1 MARYET
7 RNEGYVHHPRY
18 TGCLHRNRMLYT
30 SLTPGLFLSAESVNR
45 RLPQSAACHHDTVDS
60 GGRAGSVASHTVG
73 MFHTSIR
80 PLVLRGAVYNLPPRC
95 RGKAR
100 SKQKARELV
109 STQEKCANFEPDPS
123 YAFLRRV
130 FAACCSINSSA
141 RWQRVISCI
150 SPPINYCQ
158 LQAIIV
164 PVLIIPAVNNV
175 DDVEMTRRH
184 GDEIHL

>member
-30 SLTPGLFLSAESVNR
+30 SLTLGLFLSAESVNR

-80 PLVLRGAVYNLPPRC
+80 PLVLRVQFTTFRHAAAANQIKTKGKRAGA
-95 RGKAR
+95 
-100 SKQKARELV
+100 
-109 STQEKCANFEPDPS
+109 
-123 YAFLRRV
+123 
-130 FAACCSINSSA
+130 
-141 RWQRVISCI
+141 
-150 SPPINYCQ
+150 
-158 LQAIIV
+158 
-164 PVLIIPAVNNV
+164 
-175 DDVEMTRRH
+175 
-184 GDEIHL
+184 